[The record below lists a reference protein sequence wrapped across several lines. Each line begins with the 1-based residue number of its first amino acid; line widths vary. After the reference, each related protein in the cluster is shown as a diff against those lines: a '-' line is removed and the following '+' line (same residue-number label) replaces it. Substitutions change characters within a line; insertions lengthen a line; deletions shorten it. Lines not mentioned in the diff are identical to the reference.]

1 MDKILRALYESRSP
15 LINDNAEIHAALDRV
30 CRAENALLNAHS
42 DISDLL
48 IAYQSAQIDL
58 FSMSAYQE
66 FVSGFCMG
74 ARMMLE
80 IMEDTD

>member
-15 LINDNAEIHAALDRV
+15 LINDDSEIHAALDRV
-30 CRAENALLNAHS
+30 CRTEQDLLNAHP

-48 IAYQSAQIDL
+48 IEYQSAQIDL
-58 FSMSAYQE
+58 FSISAYQE
-66 FVSGFCMG
+66 FVSGFRMG

-80 IMEDTD
+80 IIEKTE